1 MQSSRNGLSQ
11 HSVQS
16 SDARANGHSLE
27 SDDSSFDESADP
39 TGRAN
44 NLLSD
49 DPLNGAR
56 DSPRVAFGLSLPRFF
71 SSDIGD
77 GPPTPTTPIT
87 PISPGANLRRRH
99 TPTPGNGE
107 SSNYFDGASDNNGQH
122 AMNGEDYGEKE
133 PQSAVDWYQ
142 EGPGRRV
149 GYEDLTA
156 IDWIFEYAKERQRL
170 RLLMSSAAGAV
181 GQLKRLMDASQIW
194 VILVLTGIM
203 TGAIAACIDV
213 ISDWL
218 GDVKQGVCK
227 AGLGG
232 GKFYLNKTFCC
243 WGLDGNTRRLHCL
256 RLYLLTTPI
265 ELAQCQG
272 WMFWSQALGIESVG
286 GGYIAEYIF
295 FIMFSVGLHLLRCYQ
310 VLSLTKAGIIC
321 YMCCYPST
329 AICAVCPTKWYTRS
343 EDHAGWFRDK
353 EILNELDV
361 DCQVCWTSM
370 SSFLQV
376 GYLAYISVVSDGGLW
391 SMAGQRGSSRP
402 CSLLYSESIAPADT
416 YIERQRR
423 YDN

>member
-1 MQSSRNGLSQ
+1 MQGSRTGHPK

-16 SDARANGHSLE
+16 SRANGDNLE
-27 SDDSSFDESADP
+27 SDDSSFDETADP

-44 NLLSD
+44 NLLSE

-56 DSPRVAFGLSLPRFF
+56 DSLRGAFGLSLPRFF

-107 SSNYFDGASDNNGQH
+107 SSNYFFGDGASDNNGQP
-122 AMNGEDYGEKE
+122 ALNGQDYEDEKE
-133 PQSAVDWYQ
+133 PQSGVDWYQ

-194 VILVLTGIM
+194 IILVLTGIM

-243 WGLDGNTRRLHCL
+243 WGLDGNTRRIYCS
-256 RLYLLTTPI
+256 RLCALTTRT

-295 FIMFSVGLHLLRCYQ
+295 FIMFSVSLYLLRSIMCMTDRGRYYLLH
-310 VLSLTKAGIIC
+310 VLL
-321 YMCCYPST
+321 
-329 AICAVCPTKWYTRS
+329 
-343 EDHAGWFRDK
+343 F
-353 EILNELDV
+353 
-361 DCQVCWTSM
+361 
-370 SSFLQV
+370 
-376 GYLAYISVVSDGGLW
+376 
-391 SMAGQRGSSRP
+391 
-402 CSLLYSESIAPADT
+402 
-416 YIERQRR
+416 
-423 YDN
+423 

>member
-1 MQSSRNGLSQ
+1 MQSSRTGHSQ
-11 HSVQS
+11 HPVQS
-16 SDARANGHSLE
+16 PGARVNGDSLE

-44 NLLSD
+44 DLLRE
-49 DPLNGAR
+49 DPLDGAR
-56 DSPRVAFGLSLPRFF
+56 DSPSVNFGLSLPRFF

-77 GPPTPTTPIT
+77 GPPTPTAPAT

-107 SSNYFDGASDNNGQH
+107 SSNYFDGTSEVNGQH
-122 AMNGEDYGEKE
+122 AANGDDHGEKE
-133 PQSAVDWYQ
+133 PQIAADWYQ

-227 AGLGG
+227 AGVGG

-243 WGLDGNTRRLHCL
+243 WGLDGNTRRFRVS
-256 RLYLLTTPI
+256 RLYVLTT
-265 ELAQCQG
+265 
-272 WMFWSQALGIESVG
+272 
-286 GGYIAEYIF
+286 
-295 FIMFSVGLHLLRCYQ
+295 
-310 VLSLTKAGIIC
+310 
-321 YMCCYPST
+321 
-329 AICAVCPTKWYTRS
+329 
-343 EDHAGWFRDK
+343 
-353 EILNELDV
+353 
-361 DCQVCWTSM
+361 
-370 SSFLQV
+370 
-376 GYLAYISVVSDGGLW
+376 
-391 SMAGQRGSSRP
+391 
-402 CSLLYSESIAPADT
+402 
-416 YIERQRR
+416 
-423 YDN
+423 